1 MAANVDY
8 DFKNYFEI
16 DEEKLRRIHSIVKK
30 RVGDSNAEGI
40 VFHIKRI
47 DNYTYTTTKIED
59 VVSED
64 NDSISKITSIEL
76 HYLDDTISASILFSG
91 KIGGTIRI
99 KGEDRD
105 NVFLLSSELKEYISN
120 EVTIIKKW
128 SLLEFRL
135 LMPLVFIFSSLFVL
149 YSASVFKPVVS
160 SSLKEILESPDLN
173 LKLNYL
179 IERYATS
186 NQIASPVA
194 MVLITFTL
202 IIVIIGSLPYERIL
216 NYIFPK
222 NIFLLGKQIP
232 LIEKRR
238 KTNSNIF
245 WVIIIGSTISVVVA
259 YFTSKLFS

>member
-1 MAANVDY
+1 
-8 DFKNYFEI
+8 
-16 DEEKLRRIHSIVKK
+16 
-30 RVGDSNAEGI
+30 
-40 VFHIKRI
+40 
-47 DNYTYTTTKIED
+47 
-59 VVSED
+59 
-64 NDSISKITSIEL
+64 
-76 HYLDDTISASILFSG
+76 
-91 KIGGTIRI
+91 
-99 KGEDRD
+99 
-105 NVFLLSSELKEYISN
+105 
-120 EVTIIKKW
+120 
-128 SLLEFRL
+128 
-135 LMPLVFIFSSLFVL
+135 MPLVFIFSSLFVL